1 MTAKDNAI
9 VRAQVR
15 AERESRQ
22 KHVDALAVLQE
33 IARIA
38 VDPEGELLQVCDV
51 LEKAGLI
58 HAAYSLPT
66 APTAATEVTIK
77 MTLGELIAIRL
88 LANEGT
94 FWGPQ
99 DMPDSFI
106 PGDELATLQRVLDRA
121 GYDASSA
128 VTLAQ
133 QIERTGGAT

>member
-22 KHVDALAVLQE
+22 KDVDALAVLQV

-58 HAAYSLPT
+58 QAAYSLPT

-88 LANEGT
+88 LANTGT
-94 FWGPQ
+94 FWGPL
-99 DMPDSFI
+99 DMPASFI
-106 PGDELATLQRVLDRA
+106 PGDEMATLQRVLDRA

-128 VTLAQ
+128 VTLAR